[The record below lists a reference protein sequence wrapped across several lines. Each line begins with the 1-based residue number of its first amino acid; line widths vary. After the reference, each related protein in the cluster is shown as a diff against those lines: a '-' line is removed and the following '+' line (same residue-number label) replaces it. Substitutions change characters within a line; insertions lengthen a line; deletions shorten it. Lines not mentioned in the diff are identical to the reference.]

1 MYKNIIVAAFLP
13 ITTLLIIPPSHPLS
27 FFVLL
32 LKWRWK
38 HCAFLFSM
46 KFRPHGTP
54 VIPLFPLLIGQWN
67 LFSGAGVLRL
77 KKEDFGSRDGNVL
90 LGLNVN
96 VLSLLAV

>member
-1 MYKNIIVAAFLP
+1 MNKNIIVAAFFPL
-13 ITTLLIIPPSHPLS
+13 TTLLIIPL

-67 LFSGAGVLRL
+67 FFSGAGVLR
-77 KKEDFGSRDGNVL
+77 
-90 LGLNVN
+90 
-96 VLSLLAV
+96 